1 MKQFTFLL
9 ACLISLATIAQKTES
24 NHYVVLFTGE
34 KISGTRLIYD
44 SPIMKASQFMLDDR
58 PIESSS
64 VAFFQ
69 NNHGYFA
76 SLSGLYG
83 QKAERYAMRIKA
95 GKVNLFE
102 EIEMDVY
109 GSDGLGG
116 EGTEEQEL
124 YKGDALASG
133 TTFQYYSVA
142 AREVKK
148 ASVRNLK
155 VDLADNPAAMHEV
168 KMIRKYQILQ
178 GTLLAAAAGII
189 GNSIYQQSGGAVRFE
204 PMMALG
210 IIVGGSSLFLENA
223 KENAKWLAV
232 DNYNK

>member
-1 MKQFTFLL
+1 MKTFTFLL
-9 ACLISLATIAQKTES
+9 ACLISLATIAQKTEA
-24 NHYVVLFTGE
+24 NHFVILFSGE

-58 PIESSS
+58 PFESSS

-76 SLSGLYG
+76 NLSGLHG
-83 QKAERYAMRIKA
+83 QKAERYAMRIKS

-102 EIEMDVY
+102 EVEMEVY
-109 GSDGLGG
+109 GSDKLGG
-116 EGTEEQEL
+116 DGTDEQAL

-133 TTFQYYSVA
+133 EAFQYYSIA

-148 ASVRNLK
+148 ATVRNMK
-155 VDLADNPAAMHEV
+155 VDLADNPAALREV
-168 KMIRKYQILQ
+168 KMIRKYQVLQ
-178 GTLLAAAAGII
+178 VSLLAAAAGII
-189 GNSIYQQSGGAVRFE
+189 GNSIYQQGGGAVRFE